1 MTMPKR
7 SFKPEGPVI
16 EVLNRVSGQLPRDD
30 HSVGGRDHGRALLDQ
45 LIDESWLPPDMVTI
59 REPGKLDV

>member
-7 SFKPEGPVI
+7 SFKPEGSVI

-30 HSVGGRDHGRALLDQ
+30 HGRALLDQ
-45 LIDESWLPPDMVTI
+45 LIDEAWLPPDMVTI